1 MKAVVDGINTTTA
14 FTSIVVKRH
23 LWNPVNAT
31 TVVTFQQIALMK

>member
-14 FTSIVVKRH
+14 FTFIVVKRH

-31 TVVTFQQIALMK
+31 TVVTSQQIALVK